1 VAIVNTNNFEL
12 EKILK
17 KLFFSKYSAS
27 GNTVIVA
34 KKNREKL
41 KVNGPIE
48 PIPVVCETK
57 AVPHIK
63 VAISIKKF
71 ARV

>member
-1 VAIVNTNNFEL
+1 MTNKLDIVGIGNAMVDAIIPSNKEEVEKNNL
-12 EKILK
+12 
-17 KLFFSKYSAS
+17 
-27 GNTVIVA
+27 
-34 KKNREKL
+34 NREKL